1 MNKDIFYIKTSDETD
16 IAVFDLEFNDNEIS
30 YSYNAVEEDV
40 ASEPYETEVQEILSK
55 LITEHMLE
63 IMQKGK

>member
-1 MNKDIFYIKTSDETD
+1 MSKDIFYIKTSDKVD
-16 IAVFDLEFNDNEIS
+16 IAVFDLEVNGNEIS

-63 IMQKGK
+63 MEKGK

>member
-1 MNKDIFYIKTSDETD
+1 VSKDIFYIKTSDKVD
-16 IAVFDLEFNDNEIS
+16 IAVFDLEVNGNEIS

-40 ASEPYETEVQEILSK
+40 ASEPYEMEVREIIAN

-63 IMQKGK
+63 MERGND